1 MPHGGVP
8 RVQPTKQA
16 LMGRHAMKAAVL
28 NRGAPIHINKTSFV
42 GISESARAAPVW

>member
-16 LMGRHAMKAAVL
+16 LTGRQAMKAAVL
-28 NRGAPIHINKTSFV
+28 NRAPSNTDYTSFV